1 MHASPARAT
10 RRPFDR
16 PLDRFPGDD
25 GLRRARPFARPSGM
39 NWLQLAMRMGDDDAV
54 SDRGLDA
61 LGPFDRPLR
70 STR

>member
-16 PLDRFPGDD
+16 PQDRFGRDD
-25 GLRRARPFARPSGM
+25 GLRRTRPFARPSGL
-39 NWLQLAMRMGDDDAV
+39 NWLQIAMRIGDEGSGA
-54 SDRGLDA
+54 DRALDA

-70 STR
+70 SRR